1 MSEFEAEYIGI
12 SRFDD
17 RLGYVPR
24 EGAPG
29 WTNVKVTITNDGF
42 RLNNVEMEPRISE
55 VLVVG
60 DSFTFCYQVS
70 NPETWPACL
79 EKKLNRGVD
88 NGGVFGYGA
97 AQALKRASLKLGEK
111 NYCSLV
117 FSVWLDSKH
126 DDFER
131 DRFSYRDGFAKPA
144 LVRTDEG
151 IEWSAVSDPNQPGTK
166 YNPSKPNFYERFL
179 KHAYERVT
187 MLAFVVDRSMGPGI
201 FLRDDLTIEHPK
213 AADKDVIIEW
223 TLKEFSHLKIYNKIL
238 LLQYNSDGLTD
249 SEVLA
254 KRAMILKIASALSLK
269 IVDTL
274 NVLAKYEPQKLWAGH
289 HTPYGN
295 EVVCEY
301 LFERGFRRP

>member
-24 EGAPG
+24 EGFDGVINAPG

-60 DSFTFCYQVS
+60 DSSTFGDQVS

-111 NYCSLV
+111 NYFSLV

-131 DRFSYRDGFAKPA
+131 DQFSYRDGFAKPA

-151 IEWSAVSDPNQPGTK
+151 IEWSAVSHPNQPGTK

-179 KHAYERVT
+179 K
-187 MLAFVVDRSMGPGI
+187 LA
-201 FLRDDLTIEHPK
+201 
-213 AADKDVIIEW
+213 
-223 TLKEFSHLKIYNKIL
+223 
-238 LLQYNSDGLTD
+238 
-249 SEVLA
+249 
-254 KRAMILKIASALSLK
+254 
-269 IVDTL
+269 
-274 NVLAKYEPQKLWAGH
+274 
-289 HTPYGN
+289 
-295 EVVCEY
+295 
-301 LFERGFRRP
+301 